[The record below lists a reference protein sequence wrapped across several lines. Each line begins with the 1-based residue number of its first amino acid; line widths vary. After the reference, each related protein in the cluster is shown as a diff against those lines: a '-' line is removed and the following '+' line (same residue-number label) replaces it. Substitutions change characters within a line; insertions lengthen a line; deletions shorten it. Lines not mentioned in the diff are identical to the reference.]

1 MESRVSQQS
10 NSLDTTR
17 TSQLITMVNEL
28 LMPLAMNHSNS
39 SGTFEEYTA
48 NKRYT
53 RNNITSRAYAI
64 KTGILADRF
73 FFRKLTKDKASGGK
87 SSGGSSGGN
96 KKSGGGN
103 KVICSQF

>member
-53 RNNITSRAYAI
+53 RNNITSRAYAL

-73 FFRKLTKDKASGGK
+73 CFSESSPRTKPAVENHLVDQVAETR
-87 SSGGSSGGN
+87 N
-96 KKSGGGN
+96 LE
-103 KVICSQF
+103 VETR